1 MQGDG
6 FGEGVLYNP
15 DRKRTA
21 NAFCDQES
29 IVLALPL
36 SVYVDV
42 MNNVTDRMNL
52 LSHCVMFRG
61 WSEERRLAIAN
72 KMRPKQ
78 FDSNTTILRA
88 GELVQELYI
97 IKTCVPPSR
106 LLRASQNPLTYLRC
120 VYGLVQEQWHGTGV
134 EASASGL
141 APAAEAAYSEWTGG
155 DRRGSGPS
163 LGGAEAREGP
173 GGAGVLDH
181 GGGQLVRPGRDGR
194 DGPAGREKL

>member
-1 MQGDG
+1 MSKLVCPGVWCVQGDG

-97 IKTCVPPSR
+97 IKTCVPSR
-106 LLRASQNPLTYLRC
+106 LLRASTTPHKYLRC
-120 VYGLVQEQWHGTGV
+120 VYRLVQRAAAWH
-134 EASASGL
+134 EC
-141 APAAEAAYSEWTGG
+141 
-155 DRRGSGPS
+155 
-163 LGGAEAREGP
+163 
-173 GGAGVLDH
+173 
-181 GGGQLVRPGRDGR
+181 
-194 DGPAGREKL
+194 